1 MSCSFCNENERESYW
16 SHYCKDCAML
26 RRMLVLHEPT
36 KCVNILK
43 RCLIRN
49 ADQIDN
55 KIKLELEV
63 YREIRFKKYKNTS
76 LGLVAKSVA
85 EDFNWTVNF

>member
-49 ADQIDN
+49 A
-55 KIKLELEV
+55 EV